1 MSIQDDNDLFREG
14 HLPEDPFDDSAP
26 LGPDGKPWAPPVPLT
41 STAELP
47 PFPGDVYPA
56 WLGDF
61 VAAVAETTQTP
72 LDMAGTLALSV
83 LATGC
88 AKKHRLELNLDWREP
103 LCLYTLTIMETGER
117 KSPVFAEMT
126 RPIRFHERERAKA
139 DGLLVKKR
147 ALERAVLADRIKAKR
162 RDAARADEGA
172 DRQAHEDEAHK
183 LDLEL
188 GALPELFVPRLL
200 VDDCT
205 PEKLSDI
212 LAEQGGRIALL
223 TSEGGPFD
231 MMAGRYSKP
240 GMGNFEVYLK
250 GYSGEDVRVDRVSR
264 PPVFVSAA
272 TITIG
277 ITAQPDVLRGMATG
291 PGFDGRGLLARF
303 LYSMPQSFMGS
314 RSIRPETIAPR
325 VRTAYQARVMDLLE
339 VPTPDTPRTLHQTPE
354 ARAVFDSYRQ
364 RMEDQRN
371 PGGRLLPV
379 KGWSAKLEG
388 QTARIAA
395 LLHLADLA
403 GAEVEGAALDLGPDV
418 MERAIRLGG
427 YFLEHAL
434 AAFGEMRADGAIG
447 EALYLLDRARS
458 LERPSFSRT
467 DLFNAARGRFK
478 RVAAMEPALE
488 ALLERDYMRL
498 VQPDREPGKAGRP
511 PSPILYLNPL
521 A

>member
-14 HLPEDPFDDSAP
+14 HLPEDPFADSVP
-26 LGPDGKPWAPPVPLT
+26 LGPDGEPWTHPVPLT
-41 STAELP
+41 SAGDLP
-47 PFPGDVYPA
+47 AFPSDVFPP
-56 WLGDF
+56 WLADY

-72 LDMAGTLALSV
+72 IDMAGTLALSV
-83 LATGC
+83 LATAC
-88 AKKHRLELNLDWREP
+88 AKKYRLELTPDWREP

-117 KSPVFAEMT
+117 KSPVFSKMAK
-126 RPIRFHERERAKA
+126 PIREHERDRAKQEA
-139 DGLLVKKR
+139 PLVKKR
-147 ALERAVLADRIKAKR
+147 NSERAVLIDRIKAEQKR
-162 RDAARADEGA
+162 AVRAEA
-172 DRQAHEDEAHK
+172 DKEREAH
-183 LDLEL
+183 LAEAHRLEIEL
-188 GALPELFVPRLL
+188 GKLPMLAETRLL

-264 PPVFVSAA
+264 PPVFVSKA

-277 ITAQPDVLRGMATG
+277 ITAQPSLLRDLASG
-291 PGFDGRGLLARF
+291 PGFDDRGLTARF
-303 LYSMPQSFMGS
+303 LYSAPRSRMGS
-314 RSIRPETIAPR
+314 RSTRPEPISKR
-325 VRTAYQARVMDLLE
+325 VWFTYQARVRDLLE
-339 VPTPDTPRTLHQTPE
+339 VATPPE
-354 ARAVFDSYRQ
+354 PLDLRPSREADLAFDAYRK
-364 RMEDQRN
+364 RLEGQRN

-379 KGWSAKLEG
+379 KGWAAKLEG

-403 GAEVEGAALDLGPDV
+403 GLEMSGDALTVGLDA
-418 MERAIRLGG
+418 MERAIRMGG

-434 AAFGEMRADGAIG
+434 AAFGEMRLDSSTGD
-447 EALYLLDRARS
+447 ALYLLDRASS
-458 LERPSFSRT
+458 LEELTFSKR
-467 DLFNAARGRFK
+467 DLFNAARARFGR
-478 RVAAMEPALE
+478 VSAMEPALGM
-488 ALLERDYMRL
+488 LLERDYLRPVEQERDPM
-498 VQPDREPGKAGRP
+498 PGRR
-511 PSPILYLNPL
+511 PSPVYMLNPL